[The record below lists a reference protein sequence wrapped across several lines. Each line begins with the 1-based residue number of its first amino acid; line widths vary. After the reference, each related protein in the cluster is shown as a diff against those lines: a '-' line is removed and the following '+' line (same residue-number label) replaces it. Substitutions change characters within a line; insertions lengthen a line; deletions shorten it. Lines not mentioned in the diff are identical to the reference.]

1 MELYFKV
8 TSDKLCR
15 EKKKE
20 NSTRGPNTAHER
32 DAREHTK
39 HRNAWK
45 PHNSGRLATT
55 CNELEKALSS
65 RSHSF
70 TA

>member
-1 MELYFKV
+1 MALYLKV
-8 TSDKLCR
+8 TIDTLCKEKDKT
-15 EKKKE
+15 
-20 NSTRGPNTAHER
+20 NGPNTAHER

-45 PHNSGRLATT
+45 RHNCGRLATT
-55 CNELEKALSS
+55 CNELGKALSS

-70 TA
+70 SA